1 MNGVT
6 RREQLRAATDLDIR
20 GHARELLVREGQ
32 EAVTLRA
39 IARELG
45 ITAPA
50 LYRYYDSREDLLNRL
65 SEDICD
71 DLSAELN
78 ETMCGIED
86 DHLSKVFAVCRGF
99 RSWALAHPREF
110 TLAFATPGGNGSG
123 NTGTDAHDPDA
134 TATSEKSATHKSAT
148 HSDELGSVFLGVV
161 GPLMAEGAG
170 NPSPPRIPEELR
182 AGLTDSQRDLAAAL
196 NTHGIEMP
204 PEAFSVEAVY
214 MMLRWWAR
222 LYGQVA
228 LEVFGKFP
236 FDVSHADR
244 LFESM
249 LEELGREAGLYR
261 Q

>member
-20 GHARELLVREGQ
+20 RHARELLVREGQ

-99 RSWALAHPREF
+99 RSWALTHPREF

-123 NTGTDAHDPDA
+123 HTGADARKSDS
-134 TATSEKSATHKSAT
+134 TATPEKPAT
-148 HSDELGSVFLGVV
+148 HSDELSSVFLGVV
-161 GPLMAEGAG
+161 GPLMAEGPD
-170 NPSPPRIPEELR
+170 NPQPPRIPEELR
-182 AGLTDSQRDLAAAL
+182 AGLTNSQRELTAACE
-196 NTHGIEMP
+196 THGIEMP
-204 PEAFSVEAVY
+204 PEALSLEAVY

-228 LEVFGKFP
+228 LEVFEKFP

-261 Q
+261 

>member
-6 RREQLRAATDLDIR
+6 RREQLRAATELDIR
-20 GHARELLVREGQ
+20 RHARELLVREGQ

-50 LYRYYDSREDLLNRL
+50 LYRYYDSREDLLHRL

-78 ETMCGIED
+78 ETMRGIED

-99 RSWALAHPREF
+99 RSWALTHPREF
-110 TLAFATPGGNGSG
+110 ALVFATPGGNGG
-123 NTGTDAHDPDA
+123 ENAGADEREPDSTA
-134 TATSEKSATHKSAT
+134 TAVPATR
-148 HSDELGSVFLGVV
+148 SDELGSVFLGVV
-161 GPLMAEGAG
+161 GPLMAEGA
-170 NPSPPRIPEELR
+170 NNSPPPRIPEELR
-182 AGLTDSQRDLAAAL
+182 AGLADSQRDLAAAF

-204 PEAFSVEAVY
+204 PEALSAEAVH
-214 MMLRWWAR
+214 MLLRWWAR

-228 LEVFGKFP
+228 LEVFEKFP

-261 Q
+261 